1 MSVGGS
7 EFVFDCVQ
15 LLYNKCHK
23 INLDHMDHAGS
34 YIDSPDWIKNKKATI
49 NPINEKYKKC
59 FQYDVI
65 VVLNYEQIKKIHKE

>member
-1 MSVGGS
+1 
-7 EFVFDCVQ
+7 
-15 LLYNKCHK
+15 
-23 INLDHMDHAGS
+23 MDHAGS

>member
-1 MSVGGS
+1 MGGS

>member
-1 MSVGGS
+1 MGGS

-34 YIDSPDWIKNKKATI
+34 YIDSPNWIKNKKATI

>member
-1 MSVGGS
+1 MGGS
-7 EFVFDCVQ
+7 EFVIDCVQ

>member
-1 MSVGGS
+1 MGGS

-34 YIDSPDWIKNKKATI
+34 CIDSPDWIKNKKATI

>member
-1 MSVGGS
+1 MGGS
-7 EFVFDCVQ
+7 KFVFDCVQ